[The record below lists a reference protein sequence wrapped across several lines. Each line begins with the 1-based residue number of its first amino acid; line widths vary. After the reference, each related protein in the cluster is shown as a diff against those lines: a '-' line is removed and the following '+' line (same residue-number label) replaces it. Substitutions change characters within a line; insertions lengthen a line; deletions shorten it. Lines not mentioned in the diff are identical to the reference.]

1 MAQFSRT
8 WWGQRFIEALEQ
20 FTDPSRLGRGRSYAS
35 GGRILDYTL
44 ANGTVAARVRG
55 SINPYFGVYEEPIYK
70 TSITI
75 KAISAADWTKVIQ
88 QIASRADLIT
98 KLLLNE
104 MPDTIE
110 EAFSRLDLHLLP
122 HSQRDFV
129 TECSCPDYA
138 NPCKHIA
145 GVYYLLASALDQDP
159 FVMFELR
166 GLSRDALHA
175 ELARSPLGQILASAL
190 AANDVALEVE
200 PVESYYTR
208 PTREAA
214 AEGMSPAG
222 ADTSSSSASSSSSK
236 KRTSPGKKSTG
247 AGKKGAGTV
256 TSGTSSGNSGTSS
269 GNSGTS
275 HKEFWTGAKRPPAP
289 PAASQASVPA
299 LLIKKQGDYPP
310 FWHKDHSFISVM
322 EELYERVRT
331 KNRQMK

>member
-8 WWGQRFIEALEQ
+8 WWGQRFIAALEQ
-20 FTDPSRLGRGRSYAS
+20 FTDPARLGRGRSYAH

-44 ANGTVAARVRG
+44 ANGTVTARVRG
-55 SINPYFGVYEEPIYK
+55 SINPYFGVYKEPIYR

-75 KAISAADWTKVIQ
+75 KAITAADWTKVIR
-88 QIASRADLIT
+88 QIASRADLVT
-98 KLLLNE
+98 KLLMKE

-110 EAFSRLDLHLLP
+110 AAFSELGLHLLP
-122 HSQRDFV
+122 HSQSDFV
-129 TECSCPDYA
+129 TKCSCPDYA

-159 FVMFELR
+159 FIMFELR
-166 GLSRDALHA
+166 GLSRDALRA
-175 ELARSPLGQILASAL
+175 ELARSPLGRILTSAL
-190 AANDVALEVE
+190 ESNDVPVE

-208 PTREAA
+208 PTKKPAA
-214 AEGMSPAG
+214 VA
-222 ADTSSSSASSSSSK
+222 
-236 KRTSPGKKSTG
+236 RR
-247 AGKKGAGTV
+247 
-256 TSGTSSGNSGTSS
+256 

-289 PAASQASVPA
+289 LATASQASVSA

-310 FWHKDHSFISVM
+310 FWHKDVSFISVM
-322 EELYERVRT
+322 EELYDRVRT